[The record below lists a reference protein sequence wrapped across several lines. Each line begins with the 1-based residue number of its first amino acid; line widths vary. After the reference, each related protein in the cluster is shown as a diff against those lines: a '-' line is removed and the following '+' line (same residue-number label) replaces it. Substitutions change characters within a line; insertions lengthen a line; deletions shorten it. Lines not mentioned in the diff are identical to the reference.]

1 MRVSFTIDSISSFRM
16 SLISMKKYIIT
27 EIRNEWN
34 VDLVN
39 QNWSMLEFYDHT
51 QLWLWQ
57 IVSHVHFQSWP
68 MVEVSTCFN
77 QKLCSD
83 RPEFLSVK
91 RSLSVSFQCL
101 SFLPQPQMYT
111 DTYVVAW
118 MYVWSG
124 DLLAIGPMCAPP
136 FPQYMWGYTLHRL
149 SDYRSLYPPSEFSF
163 TLHCRYDV
171 DFVLFSG
178 SFPGW
183 ENVAAALQLALWHD
197 WVY

>member
-1 MRVSFTIDSISSFRM
+1 MKCGPCESELINAGILWPYTALVVTNSVTCTLSELANGWGLHMLQSKAVFRPTWVFEC
-16 SLISMKKYIIT
+16 K
-27 EIRNEWN
+27 
-34 VDLVN
+34 
-39 QNWSMLEFYDHT
+39 T
-51 QLWLWQ
+51 QP
-57 IVSHVHFQSWP
+57 VGV
-68 MVEVSTCFN
+68 
-77 QKLCSD
+77 
-83 RPEFLSVK
+83 
-91 RSLSVSFQCL
+91 
-101 SFLPQPQMYT
+101 LPQPQMYT

-118 MYVWSG
+118 LYVWSG

-136 FPQYMWGYTLHRL
+136 IPQYMWGYTLHRL

-178 SFPGW
+178 SFPSW